1 MGRVFRFAKEKKLR
15 VQIKKEERLLKSLQP
30 LDRELFDTLS
40 ATEKKN
46 LAKQPADFFSALH
59 QINVTELQI
68 NNDNPVERL
77 FGRSHN
83 LPFWLAHLADVE
95 KLIYPLLHCNI
106 SFSLPSTLIQKPA
119 QPVTDSV

>member
-1 MGRVFRFAKEKKLR
+1 MVGCTYEM
-15 VQIKKEERLLKSLQP
+15 VQGQP
-30 LDRELFDTLS
+30 LDRELFDTL

-46 LAKQPADFFSALH
+46 LAKQLADFFSALH

-77 FGRSHN
+77 FDRSHN

-95 KLIYPLLHCNI
+95 KLIYPLLL
-106 SFSLPSTLIQKPA
+106 FK
-119 QPVTDSV
+119 

>member
-46 LAKQPADFFSALH
+46 LAKQPADFFSALY

-68 NNDNPVERL
+68 NNDNPVERYLAVVITFL
-77 FGRSHN
+77 FG
-83 LPFWLAHLADVE
+83 
-95 KLIYPLLHCNI
+95 
-106 SFSLPSTLIQKPA
+106 
-119 QPVTDSV
+119 